1 MRFLKVDNHNWSLHS
16 YGIVEF
22 KKVFNITCS
31 DRIDI
36 MNESTSFKNTLRG
49 ALDYVKEVIDADLA
63 MKNNPTDDNCDKEI
77 RKIYSM
83 KFPEH
88 LGMWN
93 ILAARGIGTKETQI
107 RKCALQSLPSWIFP
121 S

>member
-1 MRFLKVDNHNWSLHS
+1 
-16 YGIVEF
+16 
-22 KKVFNITCS
+22 
-31 DRIDI
+31 

-93 ILAARGIGTKETQI
+93 ILAARGIGTKVRFNLCVLNFSLIKYQQMHYQ
-107 RKCALQSLPSWIFP
+107 ALKINRS
-121 S
+121 